1 MTLKLYNSLT
11 GKKESFKPKSE
22 NEVKIYGCGPTVYD
36 IPHIGNFR
44 TFTFYDLINRVLKM
58 NGFSTITAVNIT
70 DIDDKIINRVNEEK
84 SSLKKITS
92 RYEKSF
98 HEISRNLNIIP
109 NDYNP
114 KATDFVEKMIE
125 FIQRLINEGFAYE
138 SNNSVYF
145 IVEKDSNYERFVN
158 LKLINED
165 VDYAKSNK
173 NQDKRSAG
181 DFALWK
187 SWNENDGDI
196 FWDSPWGKGRP
207 AWHTECAVMIEDL
220 FNGEVDIHCGGIDL
234 KFPHHE
240 NECAQI
246 ESLSGKKI
254 SDYWLHAEHLNIDEE
269 KMSKSLGN
277 FISVNTMIEENGPSA
292 VRLFLLSAHYRTK
305 VSFNLKK
312 LDESK
317 KMIEKITRFSN
328 NFDLLTIDNVE
339 MKFSAEHLAFI
350 NALNDDLNTAEALG
364 LFFSFISEMNK
375 KINSSSLNESDKE
388 KSLIFLKLFN
398 SIFDI
403 IDFDHS
409 KKQKP
414 PKDVQDLLFSR
425 QEARNNKDWKMSDI
439 LRDKLKSMGWYV
451 EDTATGQK
459 LLEKK

>member
-1 MTLKLYNSLT
+1 
-11 GKKESFKPKSE
+11 
-22 NEVKIYGCGPTVYD
+22 
-36 IPHIGNFR
+36 
-44 TFTFYDLINRVLKM
+44 
-58 NGFSTITAVNIT
+58 
-70 DIDDKIINRVNEEK
+70 
-84 SSLKKITS
+84 
-92 RYEKSF
+92 
-98 HEISRNLNIIP
+98 
-109 NDYNP
+109 
-114 KATDFVEKMIE
+114 MIE

-138 SNNSVYF
+138 SNNSIYF

-165 VDYAKSNK
+165 ADYNKSNK
-173 NQDKRSAG
+173 NHDKRSSD

-187 SWNENDGDI
+187 SWNENDGNI

-254 SDYWLHAEHLNIDEE
+254 SDFWLHAEHLNIDEE

-277 FISVNTMIEENGPSA
+277 FIEVKTMIEENGPSA

-305 VSFNLKK
+305 VSFNIKK
-312 LDESK
+312 IDECK
-317 KMIEKITRFSN
+317 KMIEKITRFAN
-328 NFDLLTIDNVE
+328 NFDLIGIENIEL
-339 MKFSAEHLAFI
+339 KFSSEHLEFI

-364 LFFSFISEMNK
+364 IFFSFVSEMNK
-375 KINSSSLNESDKE
+375 KITSSSLNESDKE

-398 SIFDI
+398 SIFDVI
-403 IDFDHS
+403 EFDYS
-409 KKQKP
+409 KKKKP
-414 PKDVQDLLFSR
+414 PKDVQDLLISR

-439 LRDKLKSMGWYV
+439 LRDKLKLMGWYV
-451 EDTATGQK
+451 EDTASGQK

>member
-1 MTLKLYNSLT
+1 MTLKLYSSLT
-11 GKKESFKPKSE
+11 GKKESFKPKYE

-109 NDYNP
+109 NNYNP

-125 FIQRLINEGFAYE
+125 FIQRLINKGFAYE

-165 VDYAKSNK
+165 VDYNKSNK

-305 VSFNLKK
+305 VSFNPKK
-312 LDESK
+312 LNESK
-317 KMIEKITRFSN
+317 KMIEKITRFAN
-328 NFDLLTIDNVE
+328 NFDLIDIDNVE
-339 MKFSAEHLAFI
+339 FKFSGEHSAFI

-364 LFFSFISEMNK
+364 IFFSFISEMNK
-375 KINSSSLNESDKE
+375 KITSSSLNESDKE

-414 PKDVQDLLFSR
+414 PEDVQDLLFSR

-439 LRDKLKSMGWYV
+439 LRDKLKLMGWYV

>member
-36 IPHIGNFR
+36 VPHIGNFR

-58 NGFSTITAVNIT
+58 NGFSTSTAVNIT
-70 DIDDKIINRVNEEK
+70 DIDDKIINRIIEEK
-84 SSLKKITS
+84 SSLKEITS
-92 RYEKSF
+92 RYEKLF
-98 HEISRNLNIIP
+98 HEISRTLNIFP

-145 IVEKDSNYERFVN
+145 IVEKDLNYERFVG
-158 LKLINED
+158 LKFED
-165 VDYAKSNK
+165 LDYLKINK
-173 NQDKRSAG
+173 NKDKRFVG
-181 DFALWK
+181 DFVLWK
-187 SWNENDGDI
+187 SWSKNDGDI

-220 FNGEVDIHCGGIDL
+220 FDGEIDIHCGGIDL

-254 SDYWLHAEHLNIDEE
+254 ANYWLHAEHLNIDDE
-269 KMSKSLGN
+269 KMSKSSGN
-277 FISVNTMIEENGPSA
+277 FVSVNTMIKENEPSA

-328 NFDLLTIDNVE
+328 NFDLLTINNVE

-364 LFFSFISEMNK
+364 IFFSFIAKMNK
-375 KINSSSLNESDKE
+375 KITSSSINESEKE

-398 SIFDI
+398 SIFDV
-403 IDFDHS
+403 IDFDRS

-414 PKDVQDLLFSR
+414 PKNVQDLLFSR
-425 QEARNNKDWKMSDI
+425 QEARNNKDWKMSDK

>member
-36 IPHIGNFR
+36 VPHIGNFR

-58 NGFSTITAVNIT
+58 NGFSTTTAVNIT
-70 DIDDKIINRVNEEK
+70 DIDDKIINRIIEEK
-84 SSLKKITS
+84 SSLKEITS

-98 HEISRNLNIIP
+98 HEISRTLNIFP

-145 IVEKDSNYERFVN
+145 IVEKDLNYERFVD
-158 LKLINED
+158 LKFED
-165 VDYAKSNK
+165 SDYLKINK
-173 NQDKRSAG
+173 NKDKRFVG

-187 SWNENDGDI
+187 SWSKNDGDI

-220 FNGEVDIHCGGIDL
+220 FDGEIDIHCGGIDL

-254 SDYWLHAEHLNIDEE
+254 ANYWLHAEHLNIDDE
-269 KMSKSLGN
+269 KMSKSSGN
-277 FISVNTMIEENGPSA
+277 FVSVNTMIKENGRSA

-364 LFFSFISEMNK
+364 IFFSFIAKMNK
-375 KINSSSLNESDKE
+375 KITSSSLNESEKE

-398 SIFDI
+398 SIFDV
-403 IDFDHS
+403 IDFDRS

-414 PKDVQDLLFSR
+414 PKNVQDLLFSR
-425 QEARNNKDWKMSDI
+425 QEARNNKDWKKSDI